1 MLDAPAMAYTP
12 VLGRVPDARK
22 SPVPLFP
29 PAVLGYL
36 GLMLGAGVAGALAL
50 WNSLAVRRP
59 GAALVALVLG
69 LFGWAGFGVVM
80 LATASSGV
88 KNIALLLLLAR
99 VFSLAIGILLAWHQ
113 MAYVRGHSFL
123 DGKTVPLLPCILT
136 GFVVSL
142 LLPGRVMLILLGCW
156 PLLFRG

>member
-50 WNSLAVRRP
+50 WNSLALRRP
-59 GAALVALVLG
+59 MAALVALVLG
-69 LFGWAGFGVVM
+69 LFGWAGFGVVI

-88 KNIALLLLLAR
+88 TNVAVVLLLAR
-99 VFSLAIGILLAWHQ
+99 LFSLAIGILLAWHQ

-123 DGKTVPLLPCILT
+123 DGKTVPLLPCILI
-136 GFVVSL
+136 GLAVSL
-142 LLPGRVMLILLGCW
+142 LLSRRLMLLLLGCW